1 MTFISTL
8 LKAAAALFMLVI
20 LMLLVQLDLTAFQTV
35 EVLAPGWGWLAF
47 VSLLALEAGAVLW
60 LGLAWFARAPAW
72 SCVTIP
78 RRRNVRPLPVNW
90 NAA

>member
-35 EVLAPGWGWLAF
+35 EVLAPGWGWP
-47 VSLLALEAGAVLW
+47 
-60 LGLAWFARAPAW
+60 GLPVRPVW

-78 RRRNVRPLPVNW
+78 QRRNVRPLPVNW

>member
-47 VSLLALEAGAVLW
+47 VSLLALETGAVLW
-60 LGLAWFARAPAW
+60 PGLPVRPVW

-78 RRRNVRPLPVNW
+78 RRRTVRPLPVNW